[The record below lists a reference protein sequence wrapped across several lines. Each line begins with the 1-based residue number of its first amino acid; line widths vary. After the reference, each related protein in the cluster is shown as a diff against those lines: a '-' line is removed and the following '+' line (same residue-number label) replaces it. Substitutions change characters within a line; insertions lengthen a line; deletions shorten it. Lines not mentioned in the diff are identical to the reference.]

1 MYVRKTQTLVDD
13 IDYEV
18 DKMRNNALHQLKQD
32 TKIEIG
38 TPLHAELKSVVETAL
53 WQDAPDLKDKMPNAW
68 CKMESQV
75 TIKFEQVDKKA
86 IRVDLDT
93 TDTDKLKFPPN
104 HNRWDIQTIHEKHW
118 TPLVKQWLSRRNTK
132 EVEHDEVQET
142 YRVIAKQLVSFMGKH
157 ASLNTAIKEM
167 PELKLY
173 VPSHYIEK
181 LEKQENRIKAK
192 PKAPT
197 TDDDVAVDVEALTR
211 AAIAHRITT
220 ANQE

>member
-1 MYVRKTQTLVDD
+1 
-13 IDYEV
+13 
-18 DKMRNNALHQLKQD
+18 
-32 TKIEIG
+32 
-38 TPLHAELKSVVETAL
+38 
-53 WQDAPDLKDKMPNAW
+53 
-68 CKMESQV
+68 
-75 TIKFEQVDKKA
+75 
-86 IRVDLDT
+86 
-93 TDTDKLKFPPN
+93 
-104 HNRWDIQTIHEKHW
+104 
-118 TPLVKQWLSRRNTK
+118 
-132 EVEHDEVQET
+132 
-142 YRVIAKQLVSFMGKH
+142 MGKH